1 MGLPFISQPI
11 RDIRRRWLWSLFF
24 RWNML
29 LVVFGGPRKK
39 CLVDFIEY
47 IIVGHTSCVVCWF
60 TYNLAMQWLFTICR
74 KHIKIGRTGKKE
86 RCVHAIWTKVGMPK
100 LIILSW
106 TNTHLWVVCGHMQ
119 IQKENMRLKDTW
131 LSARDMLII
140 IGLNNQRS
148 QGDLYDHLM
157 STRISNLMMN
167 KTFIRGP

>member
-1 MGLPFISQPI
+1 
-11 RDIRRRWLWSLFF
+11 
-24 RWNML
+24 
-29 LVVFGGPRKK
+29 
-39 CLVDFIEY
+39 
-47 IIVGHTSCVVCWF
+47 
-60 TYNLAMQWLFTICR
+60 
-74 KHIKIGRTGKKE
+74 
-86 RCVHAIWTKVGMPK
+86 
-100 LIILSW
+100 
-106 TNTHLWVVCGHMQ
+106 MQ